1 MFWEDFHFKLERITK
16 ETQVISAIWLFDP
29 LSTKSLSNK
38 HHEFL
43 LALVYLFQVV
53 YELRELDVSVSRHQ
67 KRLSG
72 FTEELDELA
81 VVARADVRQP
91 RVRGVDVGSD
101 RGVQ

>member
-16 ETQVISAIWLFDP
+16 ETQVISAIWSYDP
-29 LSTKSLSNK
+29 LSTKSLSNE

-72 FTEELDELA
+72 FTEEFDELA